1 MVFTVSVVDAVAVVA
16 VSVTGEALQVDP
28 AGSPEHAKLI
38 VPLNPLTAV
47 TDTVRVPVAP
57 GLGTVTT
64 RFAEDR

>member
-16 VSVTGEALQVDP
+16 VSVTGEALQVAP

-47 TDTVRVPVAP
+47 TDTVRAPVAP
-57 GLGTVTT
+57 GLGTVTA
-64 RFAEDR
+64 RFSEDR